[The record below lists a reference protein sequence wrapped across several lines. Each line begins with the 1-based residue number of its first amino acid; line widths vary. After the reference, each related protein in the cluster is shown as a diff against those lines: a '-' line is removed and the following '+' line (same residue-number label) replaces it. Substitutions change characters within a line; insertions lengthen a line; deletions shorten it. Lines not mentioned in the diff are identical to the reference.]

1 MAVAV
6 GVRKTPVP
14 TPKPK
19 KVPVTKPPV
28 TAKKPTDV
36 GFWDQDPATIE
47 AALRQEPT
55 WPSVAQIWNIPEL
68 RQAFIVAHQKGWSA
82 ADTQTYLQ
90 GTNWFKATPAA
101 ARTWLGM
108 SPADQQVA
116 VDDQITKVRT
126 AARETY
132 WVPMT
137 DQGMRDWATK
147 LASGAVDQNTFDQ
160 YLRDQAKGLFGNN
173 ASMSAAIDRGVTPQT
188 LLSPYLSLASTELER
203 PTDSLVGDPRI
214 FGGIMSGTMPTMSDF
229 TASLRQLPEW
239 KDTQKANDTTSTLLK
254 QMLSTFGG
262 PKV

>member
-1 MAVAV
+1 MVSAVAT
-6 GVRKTPVP
+6 KTPF
-14 TPKPK
+14 PKPTAK
-19 KVPVTKPPV
+19 KAPVSKPPV
-28 TAKKPTDV
+28 APKKPTDT
-36 GFWDQDPATIE
+36 GFWDQSPATIE

-55 WPSVAQIWNIPEL
+55 WPSIAQIWNIPEL
-68 RQAFIVAHQKGWSA
+68 QQAFIYAHQKGWSA

-90 GTNWFKATPAA
+90 GTNWYKATPAA

-108 SPADQQVA
+108 SPADQRVA
-116 VDDQITKVRT
+116 IDDQITKVRT

-137 DQGMRDWATK
+137 DGAMSDWATK

-173 ASMSAAIDRGVTPQT
+173 PTMAAAIDRGVTPQT
-188 LLSPYLSLASTELER
+188 LLSPYLQLASTELER
-203 PTDSLVGDPRI
+203 PSDQLVGDSRV
-214 FGGIMSGTMPTMSDF
+214 FGGIMGGTMPTMSDF
-229 TASLRQLPEW
+229 TSSLRHLPEW
-239 KDTQKANDTTSTLLK
+239 QTTQKANDETSTLMK